1 MRRIFFVL
9 LVMTGVLLFVDSKIA
24 PFFLPLVFAHC
35 DTLDGPVVKT
45 AKAAL
50 DKGDVTPILKWVKK
64 NDEKEIKDLFQ
75 QTLIVRKQRQRGQG
89 TGRYVF
95 L

>member
-1 MRRIFFVL
+1 MIFMAVL
-9 LVMTGVLLFVDSKIA
+9 FIDSKFA

-50 DKGDVTPILKWVKK
+50 EKGDVTPILKWIKK
-64 NDEKEIKDLFQ
+64 NDEKEIKDLCHK
-75 QTLIVRKQRQRGQG
+75 TLIVRTKGKEAKEM
-89 TGRYVF
+89 TDMY
-95 L
+95 